1 MKILV
6 IGQGAREN
14 ALIWKL
20 SQEIDKNSLY
30 CAPGNAGTIQL
41 AQNIDIKES
50 SHQQLLEFAQT
61 NDIDMTIVG
70 PEQPLVDGITDLF
83 RQSGLNI
90 IGPEKKAAKL
100 EGSKIYSKAF
110 MDKYGIPT
118 AGYGVYSDANS
129 AIESL
134 KAYTYPLVI
143 KADGLAAGKG
153 VLIVE
158 NEKDAISGILSLMVD
173 CKFGDAG
180 KDIIIEE
187 FLEGTE
193 ASLLCLVDGKTI
205 LPLESARDYKKAL
218 DGDEGLNTGGMGCFS
233 PNPILQNEDIQREIK
248 EKVLNP
254 FQKGIESENMDY
266 RGIIFIGLMLTK
278 KGLQVLEFNV
288 RLGDPETEVVLPRL
302 KTPLSTVFK
311 AINDRRL
318 DQIKLDWHL
327 ESSLC
332 VMLTSGGYPE
342 AYEKNKTINISQLSE
357 ETILFHGGTK
367 LSNGLVQTN
376 GGRVMAVTTLG
387 KTLEEARIKVY
398 KELDQINFE
407 GKQYRS
413 DIGKI

>member
-134 KAYTYPLVI
+134 KGYTYPLVI

-205 LPLESARDYKKAL
+205 VPLESARDYKKAL

-311 AINDRRL
+311 AINDRSL

-367 LSNGLVQTN
+367 LSNGLVQLMVV
-376 GGRVMAVTTLG
+376 GLWLLQHSG
-387 KTLEEARIKVY
+387 KH
-398 KELDQINFE
+398 
-407 GKQYRS
+407 
-413 DIGKI
+413 

>member
-134 KAYTYPLVI
+134 KGYTYPLVI

-205 LPLESARDYKKAL
+205 VPLESARDYKKAL

-302 KTPLSTVFK
+302 KTP
-311 AINDRRL
+311 
-318 DQIKLDWHL
+318 
-327 ESSLC
+327 
-332 VMLTSGGYPE
+332 YP
-342 AYEKNKTINISQLSE
+342 
-357 ETILFHGGTK
+357 
-367 LSNGLVQTN
+367 
-376 GGRVMAVTTLG
+376 
-387 KTLEEARIKVY
+387 
-398 KELDQINFE
+398 
-407 GKQYRS
+407 
-413 DIGKI
+413 